1 MDPISSPCCYSI
13 KRSKRKSKQQKSSIV
28 GIFCLMQLPPPVLLH
43 HPALPQ
49 RAPSLGTYVR
59 CSDGQR
65 QSLLPAKRRSLDLN
79 CLLAAS
85 NVPLLLS
92 ALRQTGNGRVGLT
105 WFDKK
110 ACVMQSCLPP
120 FSMYS
125 SIRSFLQSNY
135 LFSFSYGKH
144 NQSPFLHQTFTSD

>member
-1 MDPISSPCCYSI
+1 M
-13 KRSKRKSKQQKSSIV
+13 
-28 GIFCLMQLPPPVLLH
+28 LLH

-125 SIRSFLQSNY
+125 SIRSFSSIKLSLFFFLWKTQSEP
-135 LFSFSYGKH
+135 LS
-144 NQSPFLHQTFTSD
+144 TSDFHIRLAIFFPLHYAFHCEICQVERATT

>member
-1 MDPISSPCCYSI
+1 
-13 KRSKRKSKQQKSSIV
+13 
-28 GIFCLMQLPPPVLLH
+28 MQLPPCSFH

-85 NVPLLLS
+85 NVPLLPS

-110 ACVMQSCLPP
+110 ACVMQRAVCPLFLCLPP
-120 FSMYS
+120 SDPFFNQ
-125 SIRSFLQSNY
+125 ILSFLFPMENTIRAPFYIRLLPQTSK
-135 LFSFSYGKH
+135 LLSSPLCFS
-144 NQSPFLHQTFTSD
+144 L